1 MRNIRS
7 FNLVCLLLLSSCA
20 SYPAKD
26 EDVVWYFQLATPRH
40 YDVWVEHLEFEL
52 SGVRH
57 WYHPAGSMSCC
68 WKGPYGPKG
77 ISGRLEP
84 FPNFIAIQW
93 FSFAEQKFYQRL
105 ISIPEE
111 WRELMKVHAPHK
123 TPLYGTIYKPRNFL
137 TFGLAPG
144 GEIVV
149 WIMNQVGNEIEVAR
163 LEANEIEGDP
173 KVYSGITKRYLEDHG
188 AYLSEHGLK
197 LSGW

>member
-1 MRNIRS
+1 MREFHGLIMAIT
-7 FNLVCLLLLSSCA
+7 LVLSGCSVF
-20 SYPAKD
+20 SDAK
-26 EDVVWYFQLATPRH
+26 EETTWYFQLATPRH

-57 WYHPAGSMSCC
+57 WFHPAGSMSCC
-68 WKGPYGPKG
+68 WKGPYGPGG
-77 ISGRLEP
+77 ISGRMEP

-105 ISIPEE
+105 IEIPRE
-111 WRELMKVHAPHK
+111 WQDLMKVPAPRN
-123 TPLYGTIYKPRNFL
+123 TQLYGVVYRPRNFL

-149 WIMNQVGNEIEVAR
+149 WIMNQVGNEIELAR
-163 LEANEIEGDP
+163 LRANEMERDPNIYRANTQEYWEENGD
-173 KVYSGITKRYLEDHG
+173 YLKKHG
-188 AYLSEHGLK
+188 VQ